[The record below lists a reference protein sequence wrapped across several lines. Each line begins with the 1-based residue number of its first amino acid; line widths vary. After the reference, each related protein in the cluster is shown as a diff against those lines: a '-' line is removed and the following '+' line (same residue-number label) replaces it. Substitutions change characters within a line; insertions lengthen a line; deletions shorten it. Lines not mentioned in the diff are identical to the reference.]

1 MAGEHRG
8 WLSLIAVGGV
18 IFIQDLACALGKG
31 GATDPAVEDALQA
44 TVAQAAPL
52 VIAPALEAAASELA
66 ALDAALAAWEATGGA
81 DAAAQQAAQQ
91 AFGRAMAAWQ
101 RVELLEVG
109 PLGSSLNVVGGAD
122 LRERVYSWPVV
133 NPCRVDQETA
143 TAGYAAADFMDVA
156 LDNVR
161 GLDAIEH
168 LLWAPAG
175 ENACPSQVDINAQG
189 TWDALGADEIA
200 ARRAAYARVAVA
212 DAVATVDEAR
222 AAFAAGGDWAVA
234 LAQAG
239 EAGPY
244 ESREAALNAL
254 YDAAF
259 YIEAVAKDQKLAEP
273 MGLRDCTT
281 DCLGLV
287 ESPEPGSS
295 HLHLRENLAAFRQLW
310 AMGEGS
316 GFDDLLRSLGQSAL
330 VDEVEAAL
338 TAAEAAAL
346 ALEQPVDAAITSED
360 PAVTALYEALV
371 ELGRLWKEDVATAL
385 VMTVPAEAAGDN
397 D

>member
-18 IFIQDLACALGKG
+18 VFIQDLACALGKG

-44 TVAQAAPL
+44 TVSQAAPL
-52 VIAPALEAAASELA
+52 VIAPALDAAATELA
-66 ALDAALAAWEATGGA
+66 ALDAALATWEAAGGA
-81 DAAAQQAAQQ
+81 DSGRPAAQQ
-91 AFGRAMAAWQ
+91 AFQRAMAAWQ
-101 RVELLEVG
+101 RVELLELG

-122 LRERVYSWPVV
+122 LRERIYSWPVV

-143 TAGYAAADFMDVA
+143 TGGYATAHFMDVA

-168 LLWAPAG
+168 LLWAPTG

-212 DAVATVDEAR
+212 DAVATLDEAR
-222 AAFAAGGDWAVA
+222 AAFAEGGDWAVA

-273 MGLRDCTT
+273 MGLRNCTT

-287 ESPEPGSS
+287 ESAEPGSS

-310 AMGEGS
+310 VMGEGS
-316 GFDDLLRSLGQSAL
+316 GFDDLLRSLGQDAL
-330 VDEVEAAL
+330 ADEVEAAL

-346 ALEQPVDAAITSED
+346 ALERPVDVAITSGD